1 MKYFKLLLSFSFLA
15 LSLLNCTKSEENPS
29 VNEPPSDNEEVDDS
43 TIVNSIGTPLFTAE
57 ILDQSFSEGNFSIWL
72 MIHDGKGNL
81 VHISKAKMGT
91 EELLSEESFL
101 GKDIYVTIGFLV
113 NSGEYQRIAFQTY
126 QAKIGGKWIYKP
138 AFIPEFLERNLTGEV
153 QITLSPEVRPDSY
166 GNPYV
171 ARGDTYSLYP
181 NTLPTENM
189 QTSELRYSEET
200 TKAIIQISQ
209 HKSFNGKKEGYYYY
223 AFNPQEVVFPLILD
237 DSNFTRLESS
247 VKLNIPNDGLEN
259 LRFVRHGYEN
269 KFDFD
274 NYRRHYIYNL
284 DRIPYQDYVDFPIIP
299 GLEIYENFVSYRK
312 GDFNYN
318 FRSSGNSINIDLPN
332 WTLSYTKK
340 DDGYELNSEN
350 DGDTFFIDFHKSG
363 IINGIN
369 KTYFWQYYWD
379 ASSAISFI
387 PRLSLPEEI
396 LTEFNGEF
404 YTKNDV
410 PDFRWLSISDNDE
423 NVDYEDF
430 LKKSF
435 GIKPRMNDRDLGYG
449 RSMTLSF

>member
-1 MKYFKLLLSFSFLA
+1 MKHFKLLLSFSFLV
-15 LSLLNCTKSEENPS
+15 LSFLSCTKSEENPS
-29 VNEPPSDNEEVDDS
+29 VEEPPLDNEEVDDS
-43 TIVNSIGTPLFTAE
+43 KIVNPIGTPLFTAE
-57 ILDQSFSEGNFSIWL
+57 ILDQSFSEDDFSFWL
-72 MIHDGKGNL
+72 MIHDVNGNL
-81 VHISKAKMGT
+81 LHISKAKMGT
-91 EELLSEESFL
+91 EELLSKEPFL
-101 GKDIYVTIGFLV
+101 GTDIFVTIGLLD

-138 AFIPEFLERNLTGEV
+138 SYIPEFLERNLIGEV
-153 QITLSPEVRPDSY
+153 QISLSPEVRPDSY
-166 GNPYV
+166 SNPYV
-171 ARGDTYSLYP
+171 GWGDTYSLNATAAP
-181 NTLPTENM
+181 MENV
-189 QTSELRYSEET
+189 QNSEIKYSEAT
-200 TKAIIQISQ
+200 TKAIIQILH

-223 AFNPQEVVFPLILD
+223 VFNPQEVVFPLILD

-247 VKLNIPNDGLEN
+247 LKLDIPTDGLEN
-259 LRFVRHGYEN
+259 LSFVRHGYEN

-350 DGDTFFIDFHKSG
+350 DGDAFSMGFHKSG

-369 KTYFWQYYWD
+369 KTYSWQYYWD
-379 ASSAISFI
+379 TSSSISFI
-387 PRLSLPEEI
+387 SRLSLPEEI
-396 LTEFNGEF
+396 LIEFNGEF
-404 YTKNDV
+404 YTENDV
-410 PDFRWLSISDNDE
+410 PDFQWLRISDNDE

-435 GIKPRMNDRDLGYG
+435 GIKPIINDRGFGYG